1 MLSYYK
7 HLRGGWFFIIFV
19 LYLST
24 GAGAWAQGARTTSL
38 YVEDLRTHEQT
49 EFSVELA
56 LTDAQRQKGLMYRKS
71 LAENEGMLFIFRDE
85 ALRSF
90 WMRNTYIALDIIFVK
105 ADGTIVNIVEAEPLT
120 DNQRRS
126 SSPAKAVLEIRRGLS
141 KELGI
146 EAGDIVRHALLG
158 NLKSPKPILDH

>member
-1 MLSYYK
+1 MLRYYR
-7 HLRGGWFFIIFV
+7 HLRGGWFLLIV
-19 LYLST
+19 ALSVSAA
-24 GAGAWAQGARTTSL
+24 AGAWAQATQTTPL
-38 YVEDLRTHEQT
+38 YVEDASTQAQSV
-49 EFSVELA
+49 FSVELA

-71 LAENEGMLFIFRDE
+71 LADNEGMLFIFRNE

-90 WMRNTYIALDIIFVK
+90 WMRNTYVPLDIIFVK
-105 ADGTIVNIVEAEPLT
+105 ADGTFINIVEAEPLT
-120 DNQRRS
+120 DDQRRS

-158 NLKSPKPILDH
+158 NLKSPEPILDN